1 MNLVWTKFKELPSP
15 LQKQSL
21 QRIGLGVAM
30 LALFGVIWAATGT
43 LGLAIPGLA
52 LTGYLLGSGGLL
64 IHRCVRGEY
73 LCMTGTVK
81 EVSTSGLL
89 KKPKYLLID
98 TEQGLI
104 QVPVYRKPLPTGST
118 VALYLAAST
127 PVYEEDGLFKIYS
140 YLALALAA
148 PPKKNID
155 ETWKL

>member
-1 MNLVWTKFKELPSP
+1 MNLVWTRFKELPIP
-15 LQKQSL
+15 LQKQIL

-30 LALFGVIWAATGT
+30 LVLFVIIWAATGT

-52 LTGYLLGSGGLL
+52 LAGYLLGSGGLL
-64 IHRCVRGEY
+64 IHRCVHGEY

-104 QVPVYRKPLPTGST
+104 QVPADRKPLPADST
-118 VALYLAAST
+118 VALYLSVNT
-127 PVYEEDGLFKIYS
+127 PVYEENGLFKMYS
-140 YLALALAA
+140 YLALTLAA
-148 PPKKNID
+148 PSKKRID
-155 ETWKL
+155 ETRKL